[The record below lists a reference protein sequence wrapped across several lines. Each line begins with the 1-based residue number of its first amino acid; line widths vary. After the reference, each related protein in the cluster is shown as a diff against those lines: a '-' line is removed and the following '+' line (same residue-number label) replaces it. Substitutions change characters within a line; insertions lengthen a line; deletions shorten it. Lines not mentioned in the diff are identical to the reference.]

1 MKKVGVSKKLSNIIL
16 ISVIV
21 LLVAALACSS
31 FVILK
36 KNSQILEMNETISQN
51 ETEIKEK
58 DEKIAGLETD
68 IQNSITEK
76 EQIKSQL
83 ESEQNEKTRLQQ
95 ENSDLKVQIEQL
107 RNKANKGAQT
117 TVNSYAPPVIPTTG
131 NKVCYLTFDD
141 GPSDRTLE
149 ILEILKRYGVK
160 ATFFVTNTSKIDYL
174 TQVHN
179 EGHAIGLHTAS
190 HQYNQIYSSLDNY
203 FADLQ
208 AISDIVEARTGT
220 KPNIMRFPGGSNNL
234 VSRSYCYGIMSQLV
248 NEVQNRGYYY
258 FDWNVDS
265 QDASG
270 TSPSYTKIVNS
281 VLAQANTKNEI
292 CVLMHDASAKRTTV
306 QALPKIIEGLAQRG
320 FRFETLKPES
330 PGFRFAKLN
339 N

>member
-1 MKKVGVSKKLSNIIL
+1 VGVSKKLSNIIFV
-16 ISVIV
+16 SVIV
-21 LLVAALACSS
+21 LLVAALVCSS
-31 FVILK
+31 LVILK
-36 KNSQILEMNETISQN
+36 KNSQISEMNEEISQN

-68 IQNSITEK
+68 IANSNAEK

-83 ESEQNEKTRLQQ
+83 ETEQNEKTRLEQ
-95 ENSDLKVQIEQL
+95 ENSNLKAEIEQL

-117 TVNSYAPPVIPTTG
+117 AVNNYAPPVIPTTG

-149 ILEILKRYGVK
+149 ILEILRRYGVK
-160 ATFFVTNTSKIDYL
+160 ATFFVTNTSKTDYL
-174 TQVHN
+174 INVHN

-190 HQYNQIYSSLDNY
+190 HRYEQIYSSLDNY

-208 AISDIVEARTGT
+208 AISNIVEAKTGVKT
-220 KPNIMRFPGGSNNL
+220 NIMRFPGGSNNA
-234 VSRSYCYGIMSQLV
+234 VSARHCSGIMTQLV
-248 NEVQNRGYYY
+248 TEVQNRGYYY

-306 QALPKIIEGLAQRG
+306 QALPRIIEGLAQRG